1 MNPVKLIPSL
11 GAVDRLLL
19 EPPFAL
25 SDDEKR
31 PLFSAAMAEAFR
43 HHFENND
50 IFRAVCR
57 KQGFSPGSIPDDVTR
72 LPYLPASLFKT
83 GFLVSVPAGQIRAEI
98 RSSATSGAPSL
109 VAVDHISARRQSL
122 VSARVMSEYLGHH
135 RRPFL
140 ILDVDPVASSAVDIL
155 ARSAATRGFLVFADS
170 AEFALTEDGG
180 QLRLDEAKLER
191 SLESLL
197 TAGKDVC
204 VFGFTHLLY
213 SQLIEP
219 LKKRGGGALPLPS
232 GSRVAHIGGWK
243 RLQAEHVDRNRFLED
258 VMGTLG
264 VQENDIIDF
273 YGFAEQMGIVYAGP
287 GRAPKTVHAYAEI
300 IVRDFDTL
308 QPAPDGKPGLL
319 QFLTPV
325 PHSHPGISVLTEDVG
340 RIVGRDRDGAGRCGT
355 QFEVIGRAEKAEPR
369 GCGDQMPPVGG

>member
-1 MNPVKLIPSL
+1 MKQIPSV

-25 SDDEKR
+25 SDKEKR

-57 KQGFSPGSIPDDVTR
+57 KQGFSPGSIPDDVSR
-72 LPYLPASLFKT
+72 LPYLPASLFKKN
-83 GFLVSVPAGQIRAEI
+83 FLVSVPAGQIRAEI
-98 RSSATSGAPSL
+98 RSSGTSGASSL
-109 VAVDHISARRQSL
+109 VAVDKISARRQSI
-122 VSARVMSEYLGHH
+122 VSARVMSEYLGRH

-140 ILDVDPVASSAVDIL
+140 ILDVNPLASSAVDIL

-170 AEFALTEDGG
+170 ADFALDEDGG
-180 QLRLDEAKLER
+180 NLRLNEANLVR
-191 SLESLL
+191 SLESLHK
-197 TAGKDVC
+197 AGKDVC

-213 SQLIEP
+213 SQLIKP
-219 LKKRGGGALPLPS
+219 LKKRGGTLQLPA

-258 VMGTLG
+258 VSGTLG
-264 VQENDIIDF
+264 VQADDIVDF
-273 YGFAEQMGIVYAGP
+273 YGFTEQMGIVYAGP

-340 RIVGRDRDGAGRCGT
+340 RIVGRGRDRAGRCGA

-369 GCGDQMPPVGG
+369 GCGDQMPPVGR

>member
-1 MNPVKLIPSL
+1 M
-11 GAVDRLLL
+11 DRLLQEL
-19 EPPFAL
+19 PFAL
-25 SDDEKR
+25 SENEKR

-72 LPYLPASLFKT
+72 LPYLPASLFKK
-83 GFLVSVPAGQIRAEI
+83 GFLVSVPAGQIKAEI

-122 VSARVMSEYLGHH
+122 ASARVMSEYLGHH

-180 QLRLDEAKLER
+180 ELRLDEVKLER
-191 SLESLL
+191 SLESLHNS
-197 TAGKDVC
+197 GKDVC

-213 SQLIEP
+213 SRLIKP
-219 LKKRGGGALPLPS
+219 LKKRGRALQLPA

-258 VMGTLG
+258 VMGALG
-264 VQENDIIDF
+264 VTEDDIVDF
-273 YGFAEQMGIVYAGP
+273 YGFAEQMGIVYAGT

-308 QPAPDGKPGLL
+308 LPSPDGKPGLL

-325 PHSHPGISVLTEDVG
+325 PHSHPGVSVLTEDVG
-340 RIVGRDRDGAGRCGT
+340 RIVGRGRDSAGRCGA